1 MDLAPA
7 APPATAPSFADL
19 SEMPADHLVPA
30 LDRQDVDEQG
40 LDAIKRQWRETGT
53 VYLPRFAPPQLVDAY
68 CQVRQQ
74 LAAPGGWTS
83 PTPYMQVPELLA
95 ICCYPPLQRVLR
107 QLIGGPMGL
116 HLNLTGWVS
125 TERTWHQ
132 DDYLNP
138 DTVNSWYAA
147 VWFALDTIHPDS
159 GPFQYVP
166 GSHRWPVMRRERVLA
181 LLSPAERS
189 SPQWPRFAER
199 FVTAAYEDEISR
211 TGLPVRSFLGNKGDV
226 LIWHGR
232 LVHRGSKAKVPGM
245 VRRGLVA
252 HYTEVTHRP
261 DLPNLGWTRARSP
274 LFLFSTDRPLS
285 G

>member
-1 MDLAPA
+1 
-7 APPATAPSFADL
+7 
-19 SEMPADHLVPA
+19 MPEEHLVPA
-30 LDRQDVDEQG
+30 LDRQNVEAG
-40 LDAIKRQWRETGT
+40 SLDPIKRQWRETGA
-53 VYLPRFAPPQLVDAY
+53 VYLPRFTPLPLIDAY

-74 LAAPGGWTS
+74 LQAPGGWAS
-83 PTPYMQVPELLA
+83 PTPYMQVAELRA

-166 GSHRWPVMRRERVLA
+166 GSHRWPVVRRDRVTA
-181 LLSPAERS
+181 RLSPSERNTPHW
-189 SPQWPRFAER
+189 PQLAER
-199 FVTAAYEDEISR
+199 FVTPAYEDEIVRS
-211 TGLPVRSFLGNKGDV
+211 GLPIRSFLGNKGDV

-232 LVHRGSKAKVPGM
+232 LVHRGSKPKVPGM
-245 VRRGLVA
+245 MRRGLVA
-252 HYTEVTHRP
+252 HYSEVTHRP
-261 DLPNLGWTRARSP
+261 DLPDVGWTKARSP
-274 LFLFSTDRPLS
+274 VFLFPNPQPLN